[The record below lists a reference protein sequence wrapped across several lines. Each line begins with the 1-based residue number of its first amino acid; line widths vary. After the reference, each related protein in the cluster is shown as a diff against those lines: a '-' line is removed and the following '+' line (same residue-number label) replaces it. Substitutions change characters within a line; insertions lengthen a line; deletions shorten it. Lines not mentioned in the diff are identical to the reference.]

1 MSDSVRCH
9 RRQPNRIP
17 RPWESPGKNSGVGCH
32 FLLQCMKV
40 KSVKVKSLSRV
51 RLLATPGIIAY
62 QAPPSMRFSR
72 QKYWSGWPLP
82 SMNRLGVLYISASLT
97 FALHHMTSFWQ
108 WIVSRCEASITRSFN
123 CASVVWLGLFSF
135 CACTTKVTALL
146 RKKGADLNPIH
157 SLKQSHF
164 DWPAN
169 LSGKK
174 KKKKNIYFL
183 ALNPWDLE
191 LIAL

>member
-1 MSDSVRCH
+1 M
-9 RRQPNRIP
+9 
-17 RPWESPGKNSGVGCH
+17 
-32 FLLQCMKV
+32 
-40 KSVKVKSLSRV
+40 KVKSLSRV

-174 KKKKNIYFL
+174 KKKKKEYIFSCFKPLRFGAYCFVTSLSRDLRDTRRNEETEAQRKKKAFL
-183 ALNPWDLE
+183 K
-191 LIAL
+191 II